1 MCDMCS
7 SPESVYRI
15 ELEGSRLNVC
25 EKCSSYGRIIARL
38 KREEPVKKSK
48 KKKQGMF
55 EHMDIKPKKESETVQ
70 IITSTYPGLI
80 KKKREKLGLKQ
91 KELAKKI
98 AEKESVIHKLE
109 SGRIKPGIPLARKLE
124 KFLRIKVIEEVELDD
139 PGISSKKKG
148 LSGDITIGDLIN
160 IK

>member
-15 ELEGSRLNVC
+15 ELEGSMLNVC
-25 EKCSSYGRIIARL
+25 EQCSSYGRVVARL
-38 KREEPVKKSK
+38 KKEEPVKKKVK
-48 KKKQGMF
+48 KKKGML
-55 EHMDIKPKKESETVQ
+55 EHMDIKPKKQTETVQ
-70 IITSTYPGLI
+70 LIASDYARLI
-80 KKKREKLGLKQ
+80 KNKREKLGLMQ

-109 SGRIKPGIPLARKLE
+109 SGRMKPGIPLARKLE
-124 KFLRIKVIEEVELDD
+124 KFLKIRVIEEVELDD
-139 PGISSKKKG
+139 SGISAKKKG
-148 LSGDITIGDLIN
+148 LSEGITLGDMIN